1 MGRRLVRWKAVVIL
15 LVVLGIIFYVVMAQ
29 SRQRL
34 DALSTRNEQLQ
45 QQYAALDQKNRDLR
59 EEMTYVAT
67 DAYIEETARN
77 EFGYVRDG
85 EIHFHF
91 ASMDVLRGYTEAEW
105 NEALKEYERF
115 TTTYYEEYK
124 DKLTEEDLVE
134 IGRLQGRFMK
144 ASMTRGAKFIEKNF
158 NDAIQ
163 QASGL
168 LDGLFEENEDEE

>member
-59 EEMTYVAT
+59 EELTYVAT

-91 ASMDVLRGYTEAEW
+91 ASMDVLRGYTVAEW
-105 NEALKEYERF
+105 NA
-115 TTTYYEEYK
+115 
-124 DKLTEEDLVE
+124 
-134 IGRLQGRFMK
+134 
-144 ASMTRGAKFIEKNF
+144 
-158 NDAIQ
+158 
-163 QASGL
+163 L
-168 LDGLFEENEDEE
+168 LDEFRD

>member
-1 MGRRLVRWKAVVIL
+1 MEGGCHPAGGVGHHLLCRDGAV
-15 LVVLGIIFYVVMAQ
+15 AAAA
-29 SRQRL
+29 

-59 EEMTYVAT
+59 EELTYVAT

-105 NEALKEYERF
+105 NA
-115 TTTYYEEYK
+115 
-124 DKLTEEDLVE
+124 
-134 IGRLQGRFMK
+134 
-144 ASMTRGAKFIEKNF
+144 
-158 NDAIQ
+158 
-163 QASGL
+163 L
-168 LDGLFEENEDEE
+168 LDEFRD

>member
-1 MGRRLVRWKAVVIL
+1 MGHRLGRWKAVVIL

-59 EEMTYVAT
+59 EELTYVAT
-67 DAYIEETARN
+67 DANIEKPPRNVSVYIR
-77 EFGYVRDG
+77 YG

-105 NEALKEYERF
+105 NA
-115 TTTYYEEYK
+115 
-124 DKLTEEDLVE
+124 
-134 IGRLQGRFMK
+134 
-144 ASMTRGAKFIEKNF
+144 
-158 NDAIQ
+158 
-163 QASGL
+163 L
-168 LDGLFEENEDEE
+168 LDEFRD

>member
-1 MGRRLVRWKAVVIL
+1 MGRKLVRWKAVVIL

-45 QQYAALDQKNRDLR
+45 QQYAALDQENRDLR
-59 EEMTYVAT
+59 EELTYVAT

-91 ASMDVLRGYTEAEW
+91 ANMDVLRGYTEAEW
-105 NEALKEYERF
+105 NA
-115 TTTYYEEYK
+115 
-124 DKLTEEDLVE
+124 
-134 IGRLQGRFMK
+134 
-144 ASMTRGAKFIEKNF
+144 
-158 NDAIQ
+158 
-163 QASGL
+163 L
-168 LDGLFEENEDEE
+168 LDEFRD

>member
-45 QQYAALDQKNRDLR
+45 QKNRDLR
-59 EEMTYVAT
+59 EELTYVAT

-77 EFGYVRDG
+77 DFGYVRDG

-105 NEALKEYERF
+105 NA
-115 TTTYYEEYK
+115 
-124 DKLTEEDLVE
+124 
-134 IGRLQGRFMK
+134 
-144 ASMTRGAKFIEKNF
+144 
-158 NDAIQ
+158 
-163 QASGL
+163 L
-168 LDGLFEENEDEE
+168 LDEFRD

>member
-59 EEMTYVAT
+59 EELTYVAT

-77 EFGYVRDG
+77 EVGYVRDG

-105 NEALKEYERF
+105 NA
-115 TTTYYEEYK
+115 
-124 DKLTEEDLVE
+124 
-134 IGRLQGRFMK
+134 
-144 ASMTRGAKFIEKNF
+144 
-158 NDAIQ
+158 
-163 QASGL
+163 L
-168 LDGLFEENEDEE
+168 LDEFRD

>member
-34 DALSTRNEQLQ
+34 DALSTHNEQLQ

-59 EEMTYVAT
+59 EELTYVAT

-77 EFGYVRDG
+77 EFGYV
-85 EIHFHF
+85 HFHF

-105 NEALKEYERF
+105 NA
-115 TTTYYEEYK
+115 
-124 DKLTEEDLVE
+124 
-134 IGRLQGRFMK
+134 
-144 ASMTRGAKFIEKNF
+144 
-158 NDAIQ
+158 
-163 QASGL
+163 L
-168 LDGLFEENEDEE
+168 LDEFRD

>member
-29 SRQRL
+29 S
-34 DALSTRNEQLQ
+34 LSTHNEQLQ

-59 EEMTYVAT
+59 EKLTYVAT

-105 NEALKEYERF
+105 NA
-115 TTTYYEEYK
+115 
-124 DKLTEEDLVE
+124 
-134 IGRLQGRFMK
+134 
-144 ASMTRGAKFIEKNF
+144 
-158 NDAIQ
+158 
-163 QASGL
+163 L
-168 LDGLFEENEDEE
+168 LDEFRD

>member
-1 MGRRLVRWKAVVIL
+1 MNSYLKEFKSFVDKVE
-15 LVVLGIIFYVVMAQ
+15 
-29 SRQRL
+29 
-34 DALSTRNEQLQ
+34 N
-45 QQYAALDQKNRDLR
+45 
-59 EEMTYVAT
+59 T
-67 DAYIEETARN
+67 DFE
-77 EFGYVRDG
+77 
-85 EIHFHF
+85 
-91 ASMDVLRGYTEAEW
+91 TEADW

-158 NDAIQ
+158 NDAMQ

-168 LDGLFEENEDEE
+168 LDGLFEVNEDEE

>member
-59 EEMTYVAT
+59 EELTYVAT

-85 EIHFHF
+85 ETTSTLP
-91 ASMDVLRGYTEAEW
+91 AWMCCRGYTEAEW
-105 NEALKEYERF
+105 NA
-115 TTTYYEEYK
+115 
-124 DKLTEEDLVE
+124 
-134 IGRLQGRFMK
+134 
-144 ASMTRGAKFIEKNF
+144 
-158 NDAIQ
+158 
-163 QASGL
+163 L
-168 LDGLFEENEDEE
+168 LDEFRD

>member
-45 QQYAALDQKNRDLR
+45 QQYAALDQNRDLR
-59 EEMTYVAT
+59 EELTYVAT

-105 NEALKEYERF
+105 NA
-115 TTTYYEEYK
+115 
-124 DKLTEEDLVE
+124 
-134 IGRLQGRFMK
+134 
-144 ASMTRGAKFIEKNF
+144 
-158 NDAIQ
+158 
-163 QASGL
+163 L
-168 LDGLFEENEDEE
+168 LDEFRD

>member
-45 QQYAALDQKNRDLR
+45 QYAALDQKNRDLR
-59 EEMTYVAT
+59 EELTYVAT

-77 EFGYVRDG
+77 DFGYVRDG

-105 NEALKEYERF
+105 NA
-115 TTTYYEEYK
+115 
-124 DKLTEEDLVE
+124 
-134 IGRLQGRFMK
+134 
-144 ASMTRGAKFIEKNF
+144 
-158 NDAIQ
+158 
-163 QASGL
+163 L
-168 LDGLFEENEDEE
+168 LDEFRD